1 VVQLRAPVSD
11 DAAWIAES
19 AADPEIPRW
28 TRMPSPYTKDDAFAW
43 IALAES
49 MGREGNAYHLLIA
62 SAADG
67 ALQGAV
73 GLELHESPPRHGEIG
88 YWVAA
93 PARGRGVATRAV
105 MMLAGWGLGAVA
117 LPLLEIHVLPANAA
131 SHRVARKA
139 GFSRAG
145 ERLLPF
151 RGRVE
156 EFEIY
161 ALDAAG
167 AALADRPGA

>member
-1 VVQLRAPVSD
+1 
-11 DAAWIAES
+11 
-19 AADPEIPRW
+19 
-28 TRMPSPYTKDDAFAW
+28 MPSPYTKDDAFAW

-49 MGREGNAYHLLIA
+49 MGRVGGAYHLVVA
-62 SAADG
+62 AAADG

-73 GLELHESPPRHGEIG
+73 GLEVHESPRRHGEIG
-88 YWVAA
+88 YWIAA
-93 PARGRGVATRAV
+93 PSRGRGLATRAV
-105 MMLAGWGLGAVA
+105 NLLTAWALEAVA
-117 LPLLEIHVLPANAA
+117 LPLVEIHVLPANVA
-131 SHRVARKA
+131 SHAVARKA

-161 ALDAAG
+161 SLDAAG

>member
-1 VVQLRAPVSD
+1 V
-11 DAAWIAES
+11 
-19 AADPEIPRW
+19 PRW
-28 TRMPSPYTKDDAFAW
+28 TRVRSPYTKDDAFAW

-49 MGREGNAYHLLIA
+49 MGREGSAYHLVIA
-62 SAADG
+62 ARADG
-67 ALQGAV
+67 SLQGAV
-73 GLELHESPPRHGEIG
+73 GLEVHSSPTRHGEIG
-88 YWVAA
+88 YWIAA
-93 PARGRGVATRAV
+93 AARGKGVATRAV
-105 MMLAGWGLGAVA
+105 KLLTGWALGAVA
-117 LPLLEIHVLPANAA
+117 LPLVEIHVLPANVR
-131 SHRVARKA
+131 SHAVARKA

>member
-1 VVQLRAPVSD
+1 MIRLRPPVES

-19 AADPEIPRW
+19 ASDPEVPRW
-28 TRMPSPYTKDDAFAW
+28 TRIRSPYTKDDAFAW
-43 IALAES
+43 IALAQS
-49 MGREGNAYHLLIA
+49 MGREGSAYHLVIA
-62 SAADG
+62 AAADG
-67 ALQGAV
+67 ALLGAV
-73 GLELHESPPRHGEIG
+73 GLEIHEIPTRHGEIG

-93 PARGRGVATRAV
+93 AARGQGLATRAV
-105 MMLAGWGLGAVA
+105 EVLAGWALGAVA
-117 LPLLEIHVLPANAA
+117 LPLIEIHVLPANAR
-131 SHRVARKA
+131 SHAVARKA
-139 GFSRAG
+139 GFRRAG